1 MDRVDWEVGVDKV
14 YITLYIE
21 WMAIEWMANEGLLYS
36 SGRST
41 PCSIVNLNRKE
52 MKEKGGL
59 YVCVRLI
66 YFAIWQKSES
76 CAVVSNSLG
85 PHGLYSSWNSP
96 DQNTRVETHGFFFS

>member
-1 MDRVDWEVGVDKV
+1 MGRVDWEVGVDKI

-52 MKEKGGL
+52 MKVNQP
-59 YVCVRLI
+59 Y
-66 YFAIWQKSES
+66 
-76 CAVVSNSLG
+76 
-85 PHGLYSSWNSP
+85 
-96 DQNTRVETHGFFFS
+96 THIQPPLFFHFLPI